1 MFAEGKEHGR
11 TAAANAVQKHFDGRA
26 KRMPA
31 RSAARTIARSVWRNS
46 PAIQQQTG
54 PYGDTGYID
63 WENGFVRGF
72 QVYLDR
78 EEWKR

>member
-1 MFAEGKEHGR
+1 MFADGKEHGK
-11 TAAANAVQKHFDGRA
+11 TAAANAVQKHFDGLA

-31 RSAARTIARSVWRNS
+31 RRAARTIVRSVWRNS

-72 QVYLDR
+72 QEYLDR